1 MQAADE
7 RGALRRAEMARE
19 NSSSWLRVRYRTADV
34 RRRLVLAQAFEL
46 PPDKSNSNATIKMQ
60 PHASGNFTTS
70 AIFMG
75 FPQILLNICS

>member
-34 RRRLVLAQAFEL
+34 RRRLVLAQAFVDDLAQQIVLGPGQEFYFR
-46 PPDKSNSNATIKMQ
+46 DQ
-60 PHASGNFTTS
+60 FGPHPMDA
-70 AIFMG
+70 A
-75 FPQILLNICS
+75 